1 MTYINIFFTVN
12 NNYIPYLATAIASI
26 IANINDNSF
35 ARFYIISNDIVD
47 INKKKIDKLKNIKDF
62 NIEYIKIDNSR
73 FENIVKSSQAHIT
86 NETNYRFIISSLKPE
101 LDKCLFLDADLIADK
116 DITELYNINI
126 DDFYMGAVAD
136 QLPLTENC
144 WAKRLD
150 LAKNYRYVNTGVI
163 LVNLKKWREEN
174 IENKLFENVIK
185 YANLLQFPDQDTL
198 NITLQDKVKN
208 ISHIYNAMPVQ
219 NYLVEKEKKEA
230 FNNPVIIH
238 WAGYRKPWVY
248 SDANYSEY
256 FWKYAHMTPFYEDI
270 IYINVL
276 EQVDKK
282 INTIIESLI
291 NEKNTLQLKLN
302 EINTKIIDLQYEH
315 YKLIRSKIK
324 YNNNWI
330 KLFGIY
336 NTKDYLIFYLF
347 GFKITLKMNEKNINK
362 LAWWIPIRKWRDNF
376 RSKFFDNFI
385 GGVIMNRIIFYDKL
399 DFYLFK

>member
-47 INKKKIDKLKNIKDF
+47 INKKKIDKLKIIKDF
-62 NIEYIKIDNSR
+62 YIEYIEVDNK
-73 FENIVKSSQAHIT
+73 EIVDKVPEHSSNKVSI
-86 NETNYRFIISSLKPE
+86 ETNYRLMIADIKRNI
-101 LDKCLFLDADLIADK
+101 DKAIFLDADLVVNA
-116 DITELYNINI
+116 DITELWNVDIEGYYAAVVKDAIVG
-126 DDFYMGAVAD
+126 DDKDWWYKK
-136 QLPLTENC
+136 LPLE
-144 WAKRLD
+144 KD
-150 LAKNYRYVNTGVI
+150 FKYINTGVLLI
-163 LVNLKKWREEN
+163 NLKKWREDE
-174 IENKLFENVIK
+174 IFNKFMEVSVK
-185 YANLLQFPDQDTL
+185 YNDLLKFPDQDII
-198 NITLQDKVKN
+198 NIALCGHCKYLDGGWNYTPSLYYADTDYKN
-208 ISHIYNAMPVQ
+208 ESEKNAKIYHYPIN
-219 NYLVEKEKKEA
+219 
-230 FNNPVIIH
+230 
-238 WAGYRKPWVY
+238 KPWSPIY
-248 SDANYSEY
+248 SLSYEETKSDYREY

-315 YKLIRSKIK
+315 YKLRSKIK

-385 GGVIMNRIIFYDKL
+385 GGGNNE
-399 DFYLFK
+399 